1 DEPLGLEPLEQPL
14 PLERR
19 RADTE
24 RDGAEHGGAAEVSAR
39 LPGHGEAGPAEIDAE
54 PGEQGTD
61 ASRTALTRREAVA
74 QRSPLRACQAF
85 GSTRLVL
92 SLGARRRVIAADR
105 CATAEQLV
113 GEAAEPEHVVPRVER
128 ERRAPEQARRRER

>member
-1 DEPLGLEPLEQPL
+1 ALVLGLARIPQARLVDGAKVRNPRCNLGLPPLHEPFDRSEHAVDRLRRCARPPDEPLGLEPLEQPL

-74 QRSPLRACQAF
+74 QRSP
-85 GSTRLVL
+85 
-92 SLGARRRVIAADR
+92 
-105 CATAEQLV
+105 
-113 GEAAEPEHVVPRVER
+113 
-128 ERRAPEQARRRER
+128 